1 MMNSST
7 THNSK
12 ATLKNEIERLAEEAF
27 HRHLISGYGNGESAN
42 EYQIV
47 YEGKPRH
54 FSLEYALYFL
64 RKLIQRNE
72 QPQLLT
78 LDHNL
83 DLQ

>member
-1 MMNSST
+1 MNSSKT
-7 THNSK
+7 YRNK
-12 ATLKNEIERLAEEAF
+12 AELKNEIEKLAEEAF

-54 FSLEYALYFL
+54 FTLEYALHFL
-64 RKLIQRNE
+64 KKLIQQNA

-78 LDHNL
+78 LDHSL